1 MPKSVDD
8 NCSVRSSGA
17 ASGVT
22 RVGTNADATGTV
34 TEHPLGAAGGGLVP
48 ATGLRRR
55 LAPLYAAVFLQGL
68 VLWVPIE
75 KLFMTSI
82 GFDAAGVG
90 LMAAVYA
97 AVVPFFELPSGILA
111 DRWSRRGVLIL
122 GCGAGR

>member
-1 MPKSVDD
+1 MPKSADD
-8 NCSVRSSGA
+8 TSSVRSSGTG
-17 ASGVT
+17 SGAI
-22 RVGTNADATGTV
+22 RVSTSGDAMGAV
-34 TEHPLGAAGGGLVP
+34 TEHPLGAAGGGLGP

-68 VLWVPIE
+68 AFWVPIE

-97 AVVPFFELPSGILA
+97 AVVPFFEVPSGILA
-111 DRWSRRGVLIL
+111 DRWSRRGVLVL
-122 GCGAGR
+122 ACVPRR